1 MQKPTK
7 RTKVKEV
14 VKEVKQSYV
23 TFVGDTDLMHCLDT
37 SDLLKIKKAFDV
49 SIDIKQ
55 DKFFISSPNIFN
67 SRKAA
72 NLLEILFDWFDSD
85 LEVTSEDVDNLV
97 LEYLPK
103 PFPGTKYKGIFTNY
117 LGEEISPRTENQD
130 MFIKTIRNKKISVG
144 YGSSG
149 GGKTFCALLMGLKFV
164 LDGRFDSM
172 VICRPLVTVG
182 KDIGFLPGDL
192 SEKIGHYFGAITD
205 LLEELLGEKG
215 LEQMMNEKKIVF
227 MPTSFL
233 RGATLRNYVV
243 IDESQNLTS
252 MEMRTICSRLD
263 RGSKMVILGDSK
275 QSDFNNPNS
284 GLDMVVNK
292 LRDIDRIG
300 FVKFSEADI
309 QRDPIIGEILRAF
322 E

>member
-1 MQKPTK
+1 
-7 RTKVKEV
+7 
-14 VKEVKQSYV
+14 
-23 TFVGDTDLMHCLDT
+23 
-37 SDLLKIKKAFDV
+37 
-49 SIDIKQ
+49 
-55 DKFFISSPNIFN
+55 
-67 SRKAA
+67 
-72 NLLEILFDWFDSD
+72 
-85 LEVTSEDVDNLV
+85 
-97 LEYLPK
+97 
-103 PFPGTKYKGIFTNY
+103 
-117 LGEEISPRTENQD
+117 
-130 MFIKTIRNKKISVG
+130 
-144 YGSSG
+144 
-149 GGKTFCALLMGLKFV
+149 
-164 LDGRFDSM
+164 
-172 VICRPLVTVG
+172 
-182 KDIGFLPGDL
+182 
-192 SEKIGHYFGAITD
+192 
-205 LLEELLGEKG
+205 
-215 LEQMMNEKKIVF
+215 